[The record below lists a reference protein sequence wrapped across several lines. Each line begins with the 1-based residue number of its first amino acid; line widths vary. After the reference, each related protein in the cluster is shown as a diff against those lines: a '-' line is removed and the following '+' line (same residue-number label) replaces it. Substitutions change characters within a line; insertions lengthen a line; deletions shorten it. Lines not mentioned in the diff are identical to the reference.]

1 MSKLFRFLVVG
12 VVATV
17 THFLVVIGAVE
28 ILQADATSAN
38 AMAWATALFVSYFG
52 HYRWTFTASGAHL
65 EHLPRYVVVSLSG
78 LSLNLSTVW
87 LLNSQLG
94 THYLVATTLGVT
106 LSIIVTF
113 TLSRLWAFSA

>member
-1 MSKLFRFLVVG
+1 MNRLFRFLVVG
-12 VVATV
+12 LVATA

-28 ILQADATSAN
+28 FSGVGATMAN
-38 AMAWATALFVSYFG
+38 GLAWAVALFVSYFG
-52 HYRWTFTASGAHL
+52 HYRWTFTAAGAHL
-65 EHLPRYVVVSLSG
+65 EHLPRYVVVSLTG

-87 LLNSQLG
+87 LLNTQFG
-94 THYLVATTLGVT
+94 AHYLIATTLGVT